1 MGEMKTSTMRWL
13 MVGRGV
19 IFLLL
24 GLIALFYPGL
34 TVVGLVWFFGILA
47 ILSGIVAFVHAATE
61 KNWVYVFEGILSI
74 VLGILVMTY
83 PGITAAVVVWFLVIW
98 LLLVGLM
105 MFVVGVAGP
114 KGTPRAMAI
123 ISGII
128 MLILS
133 LFLMVQPVWLK
144 AWDILLVLGI
154 LALLSG
160 IVQIL
165 FAVFAKKTTVKE
177 VAEG

>member
-1 MGEMKTSTMRWL
+1 MAEMKTSTMRWL

-19 IFLLL
+19 IFALF

-61 KNWVYVFEGILSI
+61 KNWVYVFEGVISVI
-74 VLGILVMTY
+74 LGILVMVY
-83 PGITAAVVVWFLVIW
+83 PGITAAVVTWFIVIW

-123 ISGII
+123 IAGII
-128 MLILS
+128 LMILAVFLI
-133 LFLMVQPVWLK
+133 VQPIWLK
-144 AWDILLVLGI
+144 AWDILLVIGL

-160 IVQIL
+160 IVQVL
-165 FAVFAKKTTVKE
+165 FAVFAKKSTVKAI
-177 VAEG
+177 AEE